1 MLYYKVLAAKES
13 EAVEATPQDTL
24 GPPLANIRTFDAI
37 VFIFFEA
44 VECVFKQTLI
54 VQERAAPVEKVEEE
68 EGDLSSDPPLNL
80 MGNLSEALN
89 LTTHGNYPTADGPNG
104 SYFQMKNTLNHVVDR
119 IPSGLA
125 IISRA
130 EMETS
135 VISDSDKNLAML
147 HEAIKTVRS
156 MRMCHTSWYIFFFL
170 SSQSVSIIQ
179 MKPYVDFEYAKH
191 NKTPVL
197 LFEMITVKGEQH
209 GKKVSSAIP
218 FVP

>member
-147 HEAIKTVRS
+147 HEAIKTVLSLPFHFINIRVNP
-156 MRMCHTSWYIFFFL
+156 MCLDYFMHL
-170 SSQSVSIIQ
+170 